1 MIGDMV
7 LGGKKGAAGAGSLSA
22 LGATPVYVVNM
33 PNGGLGG
40 PDVNFPDNKKPNKSL
55 FNASNLANI
64 PLIGWASYELA
75 DLTDSVLS
83 SNFDG
88 YREADAKFTTKMKAF
103 FGDKEAQ
110 AQDVQYYGA
119 DPAKYEVKPMSPPEY
134 MTGGDNRSPIST
146 PSSYLA
152 AQAGEMKLKV
162 EVSDDRVKVTPT
174 YLPKGFSVDPDTGIN

>member
-1 MIGDMV
+1 MLRIGSPLLKGGAMIGDMV

-88 YREADAKFTTKMKAF
+88 YRELM
-103 FGDKEAQ
+103 Q
-110 AQDVQYYGA
+110 
-119 DPAKYEVKPMSPPEY
+119 
-134 MTGGDNRSPIST
+134 
-146 PSSYLA
+146 SSL
-152 AQAGEMKLKV
+152 
-162 EVSDDRVKVTPT
+162 RR
-174 YLPKGFSVDPDTGIN
+174 